1 MESLG
6 QLIVEISTEASK
18 LNQGL
23 KDAEAKV
30 QATTQKIN
38 EYTGK
43 IGLTLTAIG
52 GVVTGAFAAMVGA
65 AVEYGDEI
73 YEVSQRTGIATET
86 LSKLKYVAEQTES
99 SFEAVSTGLRYLSKN
114 LYEASTGS
122 SKSSEAFRQLGLSVT
137 DNVTGKLISAENA
150 FLQIADKFK
159 GLDDAT
165 AKSALAMEIFGR
177 GGSALIPILNL
188 GSEGI
193 TRLSEQAERLGV
205 VLTAQNARAIDQFSD
220 DMKSMKASIGGL
232 WLNLTTLLLPALDDF
247 IKKITNVIVAVRQ
260 WSEAHP
266 KLSKAL
272 TEGTLIFG
280 VSTLA
285 LGTFLL
291 AVKGL
296 IWQIEQLYIV
306 FTAVIPVMKI
316 FTVLRLGGLLTDVGI
331 LVANFGILY
340 PLILA
345 IGAALVGWKLGRFI
359 GEVTGLDNA
368 LSGENGLFTK
378 MFMWLDKSKKGFE
391 DLQKAIIAVGTL
403 GMSEVFTPN
412 VNSSL
417 SAAPNNASPSTAIT
431 PVTPAPSTTELDT
444 TLGLLEK
451 HAQAIKNLNESY
463 IAGKINAEQYLSSAR
478 TLYQDGIDL
487 ATQHKDIL
495 DQELNLERI
504 LTDTETQKAIIQ
516 QNNLSEAISLAQQV
530 VELTNLETDAEA
542 QKLSVMQQGI
552 SVVQQYYQVKAQF
565 ANQSLVDQQNEL
577 AAMTNFL
584 QTVQS
589 MHQTIWTAIWNGATT
604 MLKTFSSAFSTAISG
619 MILGTQT
626 VGQAFKQLGITMI
639 TAIVD
644 YVVQWAVQAALSL
657 VLGWTIVKGSIA
669 QAAAVAMAWADAA
682 ALVSLATMG
691 ANAIPAGAG
700 IIAVTGLAEGIAA
713 ASTVAAL
720 AEGGIVR
727 NPTLALIGE
736 AGPEAVIPLNKSG
749 FGSGGFGTT
758 INLGGIHIESPIIK
772 NDIDIEDLAE
782 KLGENIQTKLRRVS

>member
-86 LSKLKYVAEQTES
+86 LSKLRYVAEQTES

-114 LYEASTGS
+114 IYEASTGS
-122 SKSSEAFRQLGLSVT
+122 TKANEAFRELGISVT
-137 DNVTGKLISAENA
+137 DNVTGKLLSAENA

-177 GGSALIPILNL
+177 GGAALIPVLNL

-193 TRLSEQAERLGV
+193 TRLSEQAEKLGV
-205 VLTAQNARAIDQFSD
+205 VLTAQNAKSIDQFSD

-272 TEGTLIFG
+272 TEGTLVLG
-280 VSTLA
+280 VSALA

-331 LVANFGILY
+331 LVANFGVLY

-345 IGAALVGWKLGRFI
+345 IGAALLGWKLGRFI
-359 GEVTGLDNA
+359 SEVTGLDNA
-368 LSGENGLFTK
+368 LSGQNGLFTK

-403 GMSEVFTPN
+403 GMSTMFQSKKTVKPSVTT
-412 VNSSL
+412 
-417 SAAPNNASPSTAIT
+417 APSVSESI
-431 PVTPAPSTTELDT
+431 VTPSPNKTELDT

-451 HAQAIKNLNESY
+451 HAQAIKSLNESY

-495 DQELNLERI
+495 DQELNLERL
-504 LTDTETQKAIIQ
+504 LTDTEVQKSIIQ

-530 VELTNLETDAEA
+530 IELTNLETDAEA

-565 ANQSLVDQQNEL
+565 ANQSIVDQQNEL

-589 MHQTIWTAIWNGATT
+589 MHQTIWAGIWNGATT
-604 MLKTFSSAFSTAISG
+604 MLKTFSQAFSTAISG
-619 MILGTQT
+619 MILGTMT

-639 TAIVD
+639 TAIVN
-644 YVVQWAVQAALSL
+644 YVVEWAVQAALSL

-669 QAAAVAMAWADAA
+669 QAAVVATAWADAA
-682 ALVSLATMG
+682 ALVSLATLG

-713 ASTVAAL
+713 ASAVAAL

-736 AGPEAVIPLNKSG
+736 AGPEAVVPLNKSG
-749 FGSGGFGTT
+749 FGAGGFGTT